1 MCGPLRAS
9 TRRHTRRRGT
19 FRRVS
24 LGVSVVEVY
33 AGRGRAV
40 RLYIEIAR
48 RAFRQQLT
56 YRAAAIS
63 GLLTN
68 AGWGCFKAFV
78 FVALY
83 RAREGAEIVGYDL
96 RDALTFVWFA
106 QAMIAP
112 VAIWGWFDIA
122 QTITSGA
129 VVSDLSRPYDYYA
142 FWFARDAGR
151 AAAQI
156 LLRGV
161 PSLVIGAAF
170 FDIRFPTDVAQIAL
184 FAVALALALV
194 TSFALRFIVNL
205 WAFWLLDWRG
215 IAGLWNLLITLLSG
229 FELPL
234 AFFPEWARPVVD
246 ALPFRGIIQTP
257 ADLFLGHAAGV
268 DALALIGRQAMWV
281 AALVV
286 GGYLLVGAAT
296 RKVVVQGG

>member
-1 MCGPLRAS
+1 M
-9 TRRHTRRRGT
+9 
-19 FRRVS
+19 
-24 LGVSVVEVY
+24 
-33 AGRGRAV
+33 
-40 RLYIEIAR
+40 RLYVEIAR

-56 YRAAAIS
+56 YRAAAVS

-78 FVALY
+78 FIALY
-83 RAREGAEIVGYDL
+83 RAREGATIVGYDV

-112 VAIWGWFDIA
+112 IAIWGWYDIA
-122 QTITSGA
+122 QTITTGA

-142 FWFARDAGR
+142 FWGARDAGR

-161 PSLVIGAAF
+161 PSLALGAVF
-170 FDIRFPTDVAQIAL
+170 FGIRFPTEPVQIAL
-184 FAVALALALV
+184 FAVALVLALV
-194 TSFALRFIVNL
+194 TSFALRFIANL

-234 AFFPEWARPVVD
+234 AFFPDWARPVVD
-246 ALPFRGIIQTP
+246 ALPFRGVVQTP
-257 ADLFLGHAAGV
+257 ADLFLGHVAGG
-268 DALALIGRQAMWV
+268 DALALIGRQGLWA
-281 AALVV
+281 AALVA
-286 GGYLLVGAAT
+286 GGYVMVGAAT